1 MPQVLSLQTDII
13 NTKIAGDVDLF
24 FKRNDVEYMKMEAT
38 LQAVEPAKRGK
49 PNAYDSI
56 GNADVSFRRNTID
69 FM

>member
-1 MPQVLSLQTDII
+1 MLIYFL
-13 NTKIAGDVDLF
+13 K
-24 FKRNDVEYMKMEAT
+24 NDVEYMKIEAT